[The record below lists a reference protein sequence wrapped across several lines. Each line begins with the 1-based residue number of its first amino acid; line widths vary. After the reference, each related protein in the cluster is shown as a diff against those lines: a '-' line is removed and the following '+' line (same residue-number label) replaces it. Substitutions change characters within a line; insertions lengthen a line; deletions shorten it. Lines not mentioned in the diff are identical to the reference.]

1 MGRWSDGDTSL
12 RAFVKEPPLCT
23 VTNMNEVGKLHLFN
37 RKKENTFSIG
47 IGGCETNAICIIQL
61 LGFFWGVELK
71 KQMKAFIPLFS
82 DI

>member
-47 IGGCETNAICIIQL
+47 IGGYETNAICTIQL
-61 LGFFWGVELK
+61 LGFWGGGRVEETNESIYSPVL
-71 KQMKAFIPLFS
+71 
-82 DI
+82 